1 MGQSDSSSYI
11 VRTQTDFVEP
21 TKVTVFDAQYT
32 PQTGIM
38 TVFTVET
45 HGLSF
50 GDFVQVKTGSLAF
63 ICPDGGTAIAQSSA
77 YPRAI

>member
-38 TVFTVET
+38 TVLLLRHMDYHLET
-45 HGLSF
+45 LYKLKLDH
-50 GDFVQVKTGSLAF
+50 
-63 ICPDGGTAIAQSSA
+63 
-77 YPRAI
+77 